1 MPRKRLP
8 ARLKLRR
15 RPGRADRWVIV
26 DGRAEIDTGSGASD
40 RAGAETRLGQYLAAS
55 RRIDTAERNPA
66 RVSVADVIAL
76 YVKANP
82 APPAIYH
89 ARPLLGFFGERTL
102 SEINGQLCRDYA
114 AARGGAVSA
123 STVRRELVTLQAAV
137 NLWHRESPLDAVPRI
152 VKPPEARNKERFLT
166 RHEAARLLAAARR
179 LGLRYLA
186 RFILLGLYTGTRH
199 QAILRLRWYPSED
212 AGWIDAARG
221 IIHRA
226 GTAEAATRK
235 RRGTSRIPARLMAHV
250 RIWARRDLEAGPQ
263 AAIVRWR
270 GKPLAKERR
279 AWARAVEAAG
289 LGADVTPHVL
299 KHTCCSWALAGGMNI
314 WDLAGLT
321 STSVKTLE
329 STYGH
334 HAPEFQAGAA
344 KAFRRAG

>member
-15 RPGRADRWVIV
+15 RHGREARWIIV
-26 DGRAEIDTGSGASD
+26 DGRKEIDTGCGESARGN
-40 RAGAETRLGQYLAAS
+40 AETKFGEYLAAS

-66 RVSVADVIAL
+66 RVAVADVIAL

-89 ARPLLGFFGERTL
+89 ARPLLAFFGEHTL
-102 SEINGQLCRDYA
+102 SEINGQLCRGYA
-114 AARGGAVSA
+114 TTRGHDVSA

-137 NLWHRESPLDAVPRI
+137 NLWHQESPLDAVPRI
-152 VKPPEARNKERFLT
+152 VKPLEAKAKERFLS
-166 RHEAARLLAAARR
+166 RHESARLLNAARR

-186 RFILLGLYTGTRH
+186 RFILIGLYTGTRH
-199 QAILRLRWYPSED
+199 GAILRLRWYPSVD
-212 AGWIDAARG
+212 AGWIDAERG
-221 IIHRA
+221 IIHRS
-226 GTAEAATRK
+226 GTGEAATRK

-250 RIWARRDLEAGPQ
+250 RIWARRDLESGPQ
-263 AAIVRWR
+263 SAIVRWK
-270 GKPLAKERR
+270 GKPIEKERR
-279 AWARAVEAAG
+279 AWASAVKAAG
-289 LGADVTPHVL
+289 MGSDVAPHCL
-299 KHTCCSWALAGGMNI
+299 KHTCCSWALASGMNI

-334 HAPEFQAGAA
+334 HAPEFQQATA
-344 KAFRRAG
+344 KAFRRKA